1 VHPLRLGTRGSR
13 LALKQ
18 SRIVADRL
26 RALGIAVELVT
37 IVADG
42 DVRAPDAPIGEGIF
56 VTALERALARG
67 EIDLAVHSAKDLP
80 LDEDPRTI
88 IVAYPERADPRD
100 ALVTRG
106 RATSLDSLPKGSRVG
121 TDSPRRAGFV
131 RFLRPDLD
139 VIPLH
144 GNVDTRLQRLDSG
157 HADALV
163 LAAAGLDRLG
173 FGARAVERLEP
184 DVMPPAPGQGALAVQ
199 VRREDAEV
207 AAMLAPVDDPD
218 VRGAVVAERAL
229 LKAMGGG
236 CRAPVGAVAERSA
249 AGYTLVA
256 GAVTPDGQTRHVLR
270 TTVESAVA
278 GTASRVADELNR
290 RVPIRARAL
299 LDTRPELDERL
310 RAAVEELGFRH
321 IHVPTIA
328 IAASPVHSGLE
339 RARSQLGAYDWVVVT
354 SRRGVE
360 ALLADGPKMAARTR
374 WAAVGN
380 STADTLRRHGVEV
393 ACVPGAATAAAIP
406 AAMARMGPLTGARV
420 LLARADA
427 ADTFLPQRLA
437 EMGAEVD
444 DVVAY
449 RTATA
454 PADSRGALAS
464 ALEDPQ
470 LEALVFASGSAVKGL
485 VELAGEGAA
494 ALRRLK
500 VITIG
505 PKTTEAARHHGFMV
519 TRQSDT
525 RDSAGLAAAL
535 RSALDDEVKRW
546 VESQLRLPA

>member
-1 VHPLRLGTRGSR
+1 
-13 LALKQ
+13 
-18 SRIVADRL
+18 
-26 RALGIAVELVT
+26 
-37 IVADG
+37 
-42 DVRAPDAPIGEGIF
+42 
-56 VTALERALARG
+56 
-67 EIDLAVHSAKDLP
+67 
-80 LDEDPRTI
+80 
-88 IVAYPERADPRD
+88 
-100 ALVTRG
+100 
-106 RATSLDSLPKGSRVG
+106 
-121 TDSPRRAGFV
+121 
-131 RFLRPDLD
+131 
-139 VIPLH
+139 
-144 GNVDTRLQRLDSG
+144 
-157 HADALV
+157 
-163 LAAAGLDRLG
+163 
-173 FGARAVERLEP
+173 
-184 DVMPPAPGQGALAVQ
+184 
-199 VRREDAEV
+199 
-207 AAMLAPVDDPD
+207 
-218 VRGAVVAERAL
+218 VVAERAL

-236 CRAPVGAVAERSA
+236 CRAPVGAVAERSGT
-249 AGYTLVA
+249 GYTLVA
-256 GAVTPDGQTRHVLR
+256 GAVTPDGRTRHVLR

-328 IAASPVHSGLE
+328 IDAAPADSGLE

-360 ALLADGPKMAARTR
+360 ALLADGPKVAARTR

-427 ADTFLPQRLA
+427 ADTALPQRLA

-454 PADSRGALAS
+454 PAGSRGALAS

-485 VELAGEGAA
+485 VELAGGGAA
-494 ALRRLK
+494 TLRGLK

-535 RSALDDEVKRW
+535 RSALDVEVERW